1 MCQEDCVFKVRS
13 RCMASPRPLWLPY
26 KAQASQKRKFCM
38 GSEYNFCINKKENN
52 SLYFAHFCSLLPP
65 PLPPHLPSPRIF
77 ENGFHTRVHTA
88 WNLLCHLGW
97 PQVCGDCPCLQ
108 SIGTASL
115 QAPCLVSF
123 PFVTQFFLAIKDRVF
138 VMSLLVT
145 RGRNP
150 THTGVCQKG
159 KPGGNCDHGSMK
171 TRDLRFFFLN
181 QNSFF
186 FHFSALFFS
195 LLILF

>member
-1 MCQEDCVFKVRS
+1 MCSKSGQDAWQVQDHSGYLK
-13 RCMASPRPLWLPY
+13 RPKHLKKGNSVWDLGIIS
-26 KAQASQKRKFCM
+26 ALIKRRTIHCT
-38 GSEYNFCINKKENN
+38 
-52 SLYFAHFCSLLPP
+52 LLIFV
-65 PLPPHLPSPRIF
+65 LCFLLFFLLIFPHPRIF

-88 WNLLCHLGW
+88 WNLLCRLGC

-159 KPGGNCDHGSMK
+159 KPGGNCDRGSMK
-171 TRDLRFFFLN
+171 TRDLRFFF
-181 QNSFF
+181 
-186 FHFSALFFS
+186 FS
-195 LLILF
+195 